1 MSRGT
6 FIIYTDLGN
15 GITTMTPYGFTVDV
29 SAEVRRW
36 RAFEK
41 RLIKAYL
48 KKKGL
53 GTRK

>member
-1 MSRGT
+1 MSAGT

-48 KKKGL
+48 RKKG
-53 GTRK
+53 GRSRK

>member
-1 MSRGT
+1 MSSGAY
-6 FIIYTDLGN
+6 IIYTDLGN
-15 GITTMTPYGFTVDV
+15 GITTMTPYGFSVDV

-48 KKKGL
+48 RKKGI
-53 GTRK
+53 RAK

>member
-1 MSRGT
+1 VSAGT

-29 SAEVRRW
+29 SAEVRRG

-41 RLIKAYL
+41 LLIKAYL
-48 KKKGL
+48 RKK
-53 GTRK
+53 RASSR

>member
-48 KKKGL
+48 RKKGSRA
-53 GTRK
+53 RK